1 MSWQKT
7 LEPVSSPPSTPAVD
21 VVIEG
26 RDRQIDGMAVAR
38 VLPAPTRRL
47 VGPFIFFDHFGPAEL
62 GPGQALDVRPHPH
75 INLATVTY
83 LFEGRIMHRD
93 NIGSAQ
99 AIAPGAINW
108 MTAGRGIVHS
118 ERTPPELRM
127 GGARLHGLQIWVAL
141 PKEHEEIEPAFY
153 HHPVDDLPVFQLD
166 GVTLRLLVGSAYG
179 RTSPVRTLSPMFYL
193 DAFLPAGARL
203 AMPPEHRERAA
214 YVVGGAVSC
223 GAERALPKHML
234 VFAEGAEAI
243 LHAEEDSHLALIGG
257 APLDGP
263 RHIWWNFVS
272 SSKERI
278 EQAKRDWSEGRFAKV
293 PGDEIEFIPLP
304 DGS

>member
-1 MSWQKT
+1 
-7 LEPVSSPPSTPAVD
+7 
-21 VVIEG
+21 
-26 RDRQIDGMAVAR
+26 
-38 VLPAPTRRL
+38 
-47 VGPFIFFDHFGPAEL
+47 
-62 GPGQALDVRPHPH
+62 
-75 INLATVTY
+75 
-83 LFEGRIMHRD
+83 MHRD

-153 HHPVDDLPVFQLD
+153 HHPVDDFPVFQLD

-263 RHIWWNFVS
+263 RHIWWNFRFEL
-272 SSKERI
+272 ERAHRAG
-278 EQAKRDWSEGRFAKV
+278 QARLERRPICQGTRRRDRVHSASRRLVVFGDSWMRARRV
-293 PGDEIEFIPLP
+293 PGRLRASTHRPRQSPWARCRALAPRMAFA
-304 DGS
+304 SQHAVR